1 MPTRKINARQNTSI
15 GTGVVDLLKSSLHIW
30 LITIYTP
37 LKGVVGNTKT
47 IMKENK
53 RKRGREMN
61 AKETLNLISKQWCD
75 LNDLRK
81 LTGLGKNNAI
91 KLKNEIKIDLEN
103 KGYLLPNKLLPMNE
117 VVSYLKI
124 NISYLQKMAKEVI
137 N

>member
-1 MPTRKINARQNTSI
+1 
-15 GTGVVDLLKSSLHIW
+15 
-30 LITIYTP
+30 
-37 LKGVVGNTKT
+37 
-47 IMKENK
+47 
-53 RKRGREMN
+53 MN

-91 KLKNEIKIDLEN
+91 KLKNEIKFDLES
-103 KGYLLPNKLLPMNE
+103 KGYLLPSNRLLPMNE
-117 VVSYLKI
+117 VVNYLKI